1 MIYVLKN
8 VKHLCTAQQTDAT
21 VRKAAVKKS
30 KVGLINMKRWQY
42 LLKRLM
48 PLTALMVLVLSACG
62 REDLSTLN
70 PQGPVAQSQLELMK
84 ISIAIMSIVVVV
96 VFAICIYVVVR
107 FRRKKGD
114 NTIPKQVEG
123 SHKLEIIWTV
133 IPILLLVVLA
143 AATLTR
149 VYDLSRDQR
158 DNPDAL
164 QVRVVAH
171 QYWWEFQ
178 YPELGITTAQE
189 LVVPKDKIISI
200 TAESADVLHSF
211 WIPALAGKIDTN
223 RTGNV
228 NYMYFEAPKT
238 GVYLGKCAELCGPS
252 HGLMDFKVKVVEQS
266 SFDRW
271 TVSMMEP
278 SALPQDTNIAAV
290 FESQCLACH
299 AIDQQSPSAYPNLKG
314 IGSRESVGGILINV
328 EENEKQYK
336 YEDTIYNNL
345 VTWIEYNNKNS
356 ERDVSIKPGNHMLD
370 TYSLTKEEIEG
381 IAEYLSELK
390 VDF

>member
-1 MIYVLKN
+1 
-8 VKHLCTAQQTDAT
+8 
-21 VRKAAVKKS
+21 
-30 KVGLINMKRWQY
+30 
-42 LLKRLM
+42 M

-70 PQGPVAQSQLELMK
+70 PQGPVAQTQLELMQ
-84 ISIAIMSIVVVV
+84 ISIAIMSIVVIV
-96 VFAICIYVVVR
+96 VFAISIYVIVK

-114 NTIPKQVEG
+114 NTIPVQVEG

-143 AATLTR
+143 SVTLTR
-149 VYDLSRDQR
+149 VFELAEDHR
-158 DNPDAL
+158 DNPDAI
-164 QVRVVAH
+164 QVKVIAH

-178 YPELGITTAQE
+178 YPDLGITTSQE
-189 LVVPKDKIISI
+189 LVVPKGKVVSI
-200 TAESADVLHSF
+200 TAETVDVKHAF

-228 NYMYFEAPKT
+228 NYMYFEAPNT
-238 GVYLGKCAELCGPS
+238 GVFLGKCAELCGPS
-252 HGLMDFKVKVVEQS
+252 HGLMDFKVKVVEES
-266 SFDRW
+266 SFKRW
-271 TVSMMEP
+271 ATSMMEP
-278 SALPQDTNIAAV
+278 TALPEDANLAAT
-290 FESQCLACH
+290 FESQCLKCH
-299 AIDQQSPSAYPNLKG
+299 AIDQQSASAYPNLKG

-328 EENEKQYK
+328 EENEKEFK

-345 VTWIEYNNKNS
+345 VTWIEYNNLDS
-356 ERDVSIKPGNHMLD
+356 VRDVSVKPGNHMID

-381 IAEYLSELK
+381 IAAYLSELK

>member
-1 MIYVLKN
+1 
-8 VKHLCTAQQTDAT
+8 
-21 VRKAAVKKS
+21 
-30 KVGLINMKRWQY
+30 
-42 LLKRLM
+42 M
-48 PLTALMVLVLSACG
+48 PLTALMVLILSACG

-70 PQGPVAQSQLELMK
+70 PQGPVAKTQLELMQ
-84 ISIAIMSIVVVV
+84 ISIAIMSIVVIV
-96 VFAICIYVVVR
+96 VFAISIYVVVK

-114 NTIPKQVEG
+114 NTIPEQVEG

-133 IPILLLVVLA
+133 IPILLLIVLA
-143 AATLTR
+143 SVTLTR
-149 VYDLSRDQR
+149 VFDLAEDHR
-158 DNPDAL
+158 DNPDAI
-164 QVRVVAH
+164 QVKVIAH

-189 LVVPKDKIISI
+189 LVVPKGKIISV
-200 TAESADVLHSF
+200 TAEAADVKHAF

-223 RTGNV
+223 RSGNV

-252 HGLMDFKVKVVEQS
+252 HGLMDFKVKVVEES
-266 SFDRW
+266 SFERW
-271 TVSMMEP
+271 STSMMEP
-278 SALPQDTNIAAV
+278 TALPQDPNVAAV
-290 FESQCLACH
+290 FESQCLKCH

-345 VTWIEYNNKNS
+345 VTWIEYNNFDS
-356 ERDVSIKPGNHMLD
+356 ERNVSIKPGNHMID

-381 IAEYLSELK
+381 ISKYLSELT